1 MRKVDSSAYN
11 KRLHSE
17 ILELEKMVK
26 SINPENINLFDST
39 LISTAESYISLI
51 SNSAWSNNSN
61 FNGIEMNKIQGMFN
75 RLKVFRNKLYVGR
88 EVVVVVKE
96 EDSIFKLNH
105 VITAPKNFDARNS
118 IVIPRFIHSTLR
130 NRIYSKKIEDS
141 MSLYHDTKFVA
152 YKQQSKIIVDF
163 ELAVTNKFSDKIRI
177 AFLYIMWR

>member
-11 KRLHSE
+11 KRLHAE
-17 ILELEKMVK
+17 ILDLEKMVK
-26 SINPENINLFDST
+26 DINPENINLFDST

-118 IVIPRFIHSTLR
+118 IVIPRFIDSTLQTG
-130 NRIYSKKIEDS
+130 IYSKKIEDS
-141 MSLYHDTKFVA
+141 MSLYYDTKFVA

-163 ELAVTNKFSDKIRI
+163 ELAVTDEFADKICI